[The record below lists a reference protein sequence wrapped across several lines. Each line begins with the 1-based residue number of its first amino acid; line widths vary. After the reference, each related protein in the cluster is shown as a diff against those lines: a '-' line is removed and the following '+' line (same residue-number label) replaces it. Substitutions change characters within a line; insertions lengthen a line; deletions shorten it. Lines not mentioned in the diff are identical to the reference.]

1 MGSSRLDGRRALV
14 TGSTGGIGVGI
25 ARSLSQAGA
34 FVVVSGRDGRRGAAV
49 VAELVVEGGH
59 AAFVEADLSQGQAA
73 ASALASGA
81 AEVADGHIDVLVNN
95 AAMLINPTQTADV
108 NESLMLKALEVNVVA
123 PFLLTGILAPAM
135 AERGWGAVVNIGSI
149 NGLVGMS
156 HSALYSATKAAL
168 HSLTKSWAAEFAA
181 SGVRINTV
189 APGPTATDFNREREA
204 LLAPIVAR
212 IPSGRMSTLKDVGA
226 VVAFLASDAAVNIH
240 GATLTVDGGFSIV

>member
-1 MGSSRLDGRRALV
+1 MSSSRLDGRRALV

-34 FVVVSGRDGRRGAAV
+34 FVVVSGRDRRRGAGV
-49 VAELVVEGGH
+49 VADLIADGGQ
-59 AAFVEADLSQGQAA
+59 AAFVQADLSQGQMA
-73 ASALASGA
+73 ASALAKDAETA
-81 AEVADGHIDVLVNN
+81 AGGEIDVLVNN
-95 AAMLINPTQTADV
+95 AAMLIDPAPTAAV
-108 NESLMLKALEVNVVA
+108 SESLMMQAFAVSVVA
-123 PFLLTGILAPAM
+123 PFLLTGILAPPM
-135 AERGWGAVVNIGSI
+135 AERRWGAVVNIGSI

-156 HSALYSATKAAL
+156 RSALYSATKAAL
-168 HSLTKSWAAEFAA
+168 HSLTKSWAAEFAS

-204 LLAPIVAR
+204 LLAPIMAR
-212 IPSGRMSTLKDVGA
+212 IPSGRMSTLEEVGA

>member
-1 MGSSRLDGRRALV
+1 MGTSRLDGRRALV

-34 FVVVSGRDGRRGAAV
+34 FVVVSGRDGRRGASV
-49 VAELVVEGGH
+49 VAELTADGGQ
-59 AAFVEADLSQGQAA
+59 AAFVEADLSHGESG
-73 ASALASGA
+73 ASALVLGA
-81 AEVADGHIDVLVNN
+81 AEVAGGEIDVLVNN
-95 AAMLINPTQTADV
+95 AAMLINPGPTADV
-108 NESLMLKALEVNVVA
+108 TESLMLQALAVNVVA

-149 NGLVGMS
+149 NGLVGMPR
-156 HSALYSATKAAL
+156 SALYSATKAAL

-204 LLAPIVAR
+204 LLAPVVAR
-212 IPSGRMSTLKDVGA
+212 IPSGRMSTLEDVGA